1 MALERP
7 LKMEQSQQASNEAP
21 APRLRLPLA
30 TANDVRREL
39 ARLYREGK
47 SGQREV
53 QDVSRLANV
62 LQILGRMIETGELE
76 ARLEVLEAAAPA
88 KARA

>member
-1 MALERP
+1 MTHKAS
-7 LKMEQSQQASNEAP
+7 KAKATKQAAP
-21 APRLRLPLA
+21 PRLRLPLT

-47 SGQREV
+47 AGLRDI

-62 LQILGRMIETGELE
+62 LQILNRVIEGSEFE
-76 ARLEVLEAAAPA
+76 QRIERLEDAANENT
-88 KARA
+88 